1 MPLNRRTAREV
12 VMKALYAGELSK
24 DSIEHLLE
32 TIVRKQLK
40 EDKELLQFAEKLFI
54 RSVRDTK
61 ELDSII
67 TEFAQNWDIKR
78 IAVIDR
84 CTMRMALTELMA
96 FPEIPKKVTI
106 NEAIDI
112 VKRYST
118 PKSGRFINGILDSAA
133 NKLSEEGRIVK
144 KGTGLLNES
153 VNGKNG

>member
-1 MPLNRRTAREV
+1 
-12 VMKALYAGELSK
+12 MKALYACELSN

-32 TIVRKQLK
+32 TILQKQLK
-40 EDKELLQFAEKLFI
+40 EDKSLLQFAETLFI

-67 TEFAQNWDIKR
+67 TEFVQNWDIKR

-96 FPEIPKKVTI
+96 FPEIPTKVTI

-118 PKSGRFINGILDSAA
+118 PRSGRFINGILDAA
-133 NKLSEEGRIVK
+133 AKKLTEEGKIVK
-144 KGTGLLNES
+144 KGTGLLDES
-153 VNGKNG
+153 LPGKQR

>member
-12 VMKALYAGELSK
+12 VMKALYACELSH

-40 EDKELLQFAEKLFI
+40 EDKELLQFAETLFI

-61 ELDSII
+61 ALDEII
-67 TEFAQNWDIKR
+67 TEFVQNWDINR

-118 PKSGRFINGILDSAA
+118 PRSGRFINGILDSAA
-133 NKLSEEGRIVK
+133 KKLTEDGKIIK
-144 KGTGLLNES
+144 KGTGLLDQS
-153 VNGKNG
+153 VPGKQR